1 MNYLPALPEML
12 LFKSLRLPESKF
24 EEMKLKFQNR
34 LRSWR
39 STHITAMR
47 KIIGTGTN
55 VPELSEPNS
64 KIFRCDEALIAAYQK
79 KLPWDVKKE
88 PHDITWL
95 ASGDDALGSEIFISM
110 IEGYQNNILKKLQP
124 LMPVTE
130 VPNMQEFTWMLRM
143 VRLFL
148 FSFFKQFLTCVFLSN
163 RSASGGAARRL
174 VTLSRRTTTST
185 RTATSGTSS
194 SYRRSS
200 IPRPARPRAGRVSA
214 SSANSTLWRTL
225 ASRPTFPSCCAARP
239 RTILRAAR
247 SK

>member
-1 MNYLPALPEML
+1 ML

-47 KIIGTGTN
+47 KIIGTATN
-55 VPELSEPNS
+55 IPELSEPNS
-64 KIFRCDEALIAAYQK
+64 KIFRCDEALIAACQK

-88 PHDITWL
+88 PTDIIWL

-110 IEGYQNNILKKLQP
+110 IEGYQSNILKKLQP

-143 VRLFL
+143 VRLIL
-148 FSFFKQFLTCVFLSN
+148 FSFLYNF
-163 RSASGGAARRL
+163 
-174 VTLSRRTTTST
+174 
-185 RTATSGTSS
+185 
-194 SYRRSS
+194 
-200 IPRPARPRAGRVSA
+200 
-214 SSANSTLWRTL
+214 
-225 ASRPTFPSCCAARP
+225 
-239 RTILRAAR
+239 
-247 SK
+247 